1 MDQSVTRRKSVSL
14 IARQRLE
21 RWYKERAPLRS
32 RSWQK
37 KPKKKLGRA
46 ASAGTCSEYPTI
58 CSCAAHWQ
66 CYRQDEDHVMG
77 SRDDNPDLGSLT
89 NKSWVTS
96 SEQDHQ
102 KKSRDRVM

>member
-1 MDQSVTRRKSVSL
+1 MFDGKAKVGVL
-14 IARQRLE
+14 VQRAHTFKKQKLAE
-21 RWYKERAPLRS
+21 EAEDEALR
-32 RSWQK
+32 
-37 KPKKKLGRA
+37 RA

-77 SRDDNPDLGSLT
+77 SRDINPDYGSLT

-102 KKSRDRVM
+102 KKSRDQVM